1 MNGDNLTYWR
11 WILNQRKA
19 DLELEMNRELED
31 FNLIKLIKSNILQAQ
46 ERIKEL
52 ENV

>member
-11 WILNQRKA
+11 WILNQRKT